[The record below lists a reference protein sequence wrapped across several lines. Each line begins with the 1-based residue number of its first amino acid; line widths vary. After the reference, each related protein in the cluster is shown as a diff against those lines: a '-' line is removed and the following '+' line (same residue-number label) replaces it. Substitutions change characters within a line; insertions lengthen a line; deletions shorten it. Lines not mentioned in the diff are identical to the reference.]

1 MRRNGRCWNEMKADQ
16 MEMNVNRTLTRKE
29 WTSRKQNERSGFN
42 MWVERTGVIGN
53 RKEKNGNEIINFV
66 NIILKESLLRL
77 QLLLLKTLI
86 CFKC

>member
-1 MRRNGRCWNEMKADQ
+1 MRRNGRWWNEMKADQ

-53 RKEKNGNEIINFV
+53 RKEKNGNEIRE
-66 NIILKESLLRL
+66 K
-77 QLLLLKTLI
+77 
-86 CFKC
+86 